1 MGEKYILSAT
11 KIDDN
16 KYLLNSFSYTNN
28 TIVLDAQP
36 MDNTQFLFVKD
47 TPGIFKLNP
56 KTLNLVNMSNPV
68 CFGYNEI
75 YIESN
80 TKYLIFTID
89 FLTFKVNNQGS
100 LVSRDSDE
108 QWIPKTIINDR
119 LTEIEYLGV
128 IYKGDIE
135 ATSKIIEKY
144 NKLKEEE
151 MPTDQPTTIDRY
163 KEPTGLDSIK
173 STVEYNQENFGYMKD
188 DDGVIE
194 HFSYTNSESAELFT
208 WIKRGSV
215 GTDPKEA
222 QITPKNNEQANPDSP
237 TVDPTPPEIEPTKP
251 EIEPIEPTEP

>member
-1 MGEKYILSAT
+1 MSEKYILSAT
-11 KIDDN
+11 KIDED
-16 KYLLNSFSYTNN
+16 KYLLNSFSNTNN

-36 MDNTQFLFVKD
+36 MDDTQFLFVKD

-68 CFGYNEI
+68 CFGYNEK
-75 YIESN
+75 YINSK
-80 TKYLIFTID
+80 TSYLIFNID
-89 FLTFKVNNQGS
+89 FLAFKVNSQGS
-100 LVSRDSDE
+100 MVSRDSDE

-135 ATSKIIEKY
+135 ATSEIIEKY

-215 GTDPKEA
+215 GTNPQEA
-222 QITPKNNEQANPDSP
+222 QITPKNNEQANPDTP

-251 EIEPIEPTEP
+251 EIEPIEPSEP